1 MRTFL
6 IGTPILLGMMASAAA
21 ADLPVYT
28 PPIYN
33 WTGSYVGAN
42 AGWVGSADNTIT
54 LTGTDTGTGGL
65 GTSLLN
71 GVIPSS
77 IDLGYSGFLGGGQLG
92 YNWQAG
98 SWVFGLEG
106 DIDWVNAKGSVVVPD
121 VAAIVGL
128 KTPLTTNA
136 ARELDW
142 LGTFRGRIGITLGGA
157 SSGPAP
163 VYTKAPPAPAALLLL
178 YVTGGLAVGQHQL
191 GIGVVAPNSSPPAN
205 LFSETSTTSAGWTV
219 GAGAE
224 WMFAPSWSLKAEYL
238 YVDLGGISSTIFYAY
253 PVGQTSSLTAT
264 ANDRLNIVRGG
275 INYHF

>member
-6 IGTPILLGMMASAAA
+6 IGAPILLGMMASAAA

-33 WTGSYVGAN
+33 WTGFYVGAN

-71 GVIPSS
+71 GVIPNS

-92 YNWQAG
+92 YNWQTG
-98 SWVFGLEG
+98 NWVFGLEG
-106 DIDWVNAKGSVVVPD
+106 DIDGVSAKGSVVVPD

-142 LGTFRGRIGITLGGA
+142 LGTLRGRVGITLGGA
-157 SSGPAP
+157 PAAPAP
-163 VYTKAPPAPAALLLL
+163 VYTKAPPAQAAPLLL
-178 YVTGGLAVGQHQL
+178 YVTGGLVVGQHQL

-224 WMFAPSWSLKAEYL
+224 WMFDPSWSLKAEYL
-238 YVDLGGISSTIFYAY
+238 YVDLGSISSTIFYAY